1 MVPGSQ
7 DAASDGWSQNGKTEF
22 DETIQRQVRG
32 AWIYKTNQQKDNDS
46 DQCILETFEMTK
58 TKTMANT
65 NKFQEHSKE
74 RSQILLIHLIRVMRR
89 HDLTKNTY
97 PPTNLPHLENT
108 LKE

>member
-1 MVPGSQ
+1 MLSQRIVSKVAGSWNCGVAAPWLSRVLVPGSQ

-46 DQCILETFEMTK
+46 DQCILETYEM

-74 RSQILLIHLIRVMRR
+74 RS
-89 HDLTKNTY
+89 
-97 PPTNLPHLENT
+97 
-108 LKE
+108 